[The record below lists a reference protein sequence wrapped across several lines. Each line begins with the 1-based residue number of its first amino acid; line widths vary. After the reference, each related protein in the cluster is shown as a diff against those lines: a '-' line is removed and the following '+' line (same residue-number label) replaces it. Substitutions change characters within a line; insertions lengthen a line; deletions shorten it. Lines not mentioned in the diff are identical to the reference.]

1 MGLCVAAPALDTCE
15 AMTSRVRLTSQSA
28 FLDISGVNISRG
40 RGRESGPFFSE
51 HKYCRVPERRGP
63 HLPCR
68 SRQRQ
73 TEITTSV
80 VLPALILPHLS
91 VRYAIKHS
99 RSPRR
104 APCLSRKHSNV
115 YAWEGGLVSKHGAR
129 WHSRHETPPPSI
141 PTGQVMCGPRG
152 SQVGGPQTS
161 IFLNSALDFVHGWRL
176 WHLAESKRDR

>member
-1 MGLCVAAPALDTCE
+1 MNQRLLWTHVKPWHPAAPRTHSSDE
-15 AMTSRVRLTSQSA
+15 SVSFPRHQWRQH
-28 FLDISGVNISRG
+28 IKRQ
-40 RGRESGPFFSE
+40 RKREQAFFSE

-63 HLPCR
+63 HPPCR

-129 WHSRHETPPPSI
+129 WHSRRETPSSPLLSR
-141 PTGQVMCGPRG
+141 QDRLC
-152 SQVGGPQTS
+152 VGHVG
-161 IFLNSALDFVHGWRL
+161 VR
-176 WHLAESKRDR
+176 